1 MSLLNQLHQ
10 FTLEHKFRNKGPLCV
25 ALVMTRTAGESGL
38 PLDPDTL
45 LTNQGG
51 QVKGLGRS
59 AVQKILASHGIK
71 RVLAHEGARTSR
83 GSISKMRVYVQWMNQ
98 QETLGVIDLE
108 VVEKFWIKEVEKFFS
123 GKPFKLKYDTS
134 KSTREVIRDILNQAF
149 ERQKKSE
156 GTMYA
161 GAVLQ
166 HLIGAK
172 LDCALEENQV
182 THHGFSTSDSQSGRT
197 GDFVIGDVAIHVTT
211 APGEAVLARCKD
223 NLESGQRPMI
233 VTLATRIAALQQ
245 IAEDMKIA
253 DRVDFYD
260 VEQFVS
266 LNLFEFA
273 KFKPENRKAAL
284 KDVIDRYN
292 TIIDQHETDASL
304 RIELL

>member
-1 MSLLNQLHQ
+1 
-10 FTLEHKFRNKGPLCV
+10 
-25 ALVMTRTAGESGL
+25 
-38 PLDPDTL
+38 
-45 LTNQGG
+45 
-51 QVKGLGRS
+51 
-59 AVQKILASHGIK
+59 
-71 RVLAHEGARTSR
+71 
-83 GSISKMRVYVQWMNQ
+83 MNQ

-172 LDCALEENQV
+172 LDCALEKNQV
-182 THHGFSTSDSQSGRT
+182 THHGFSTSDSQSGRA
-197 GDFVIGDVAIHVTT
+197 GDFLIGDVAIHVTT
-211 APGEAVLARCKD
+211 APDEAVLARCKD